1 MKTKITLKKIAKE
14 FDVSISTVSK
24 ALKNS
29 HEISEEVREKIKAF
43 AAYYNYKPNS
53 LALNLRNQKTKTIG
67 VIIPEIVHHF
77 FSKVISGIENVA
89 NENGYNVMIC
99 VSNESYEKEV
109 LNMEMLANG
118 IVDGIIISVSKDT
131 EKRGDINHFKE
142 LISDGIPLVLFDRII
157 DELDCNKIIVDDLG
171 GGFLATNYLI
181 DIGCKRIV
189 ILTTPDHVYVGKTRK
204 EGYLKALNERNITI
218 DENLIVKIKE
228 NENVADQIQKLFEL
242 ENPPDGIFAVNEIYA
257 ATAVKVAN
265 KNNLNVPRDIDII
278 GFTDGPISAFSSPTL
293 TTVAQHGFTMGEKA
307 MELLLEE
314 IEHSYPDFPHKT
326 SIIKTDLIIRESTK
340 KMKI

>member
-77 FSKVISGIENVA
+77 FSKVISGIEKVA